1 MASRSARW
9 QRPSTGFLLLMT
21 AGVLW
26 GTIGPAA
33 NGVFE
38 RTDLSPTG
46 TAWLRFV
53 AATPFILLVGWRSL
67 GRGLF
72 RMSRWAYLT
81 SAVLGVLIFAFQLFY
96 LYAIQE
102 IGVTAAT
109 LITLCSIPIFVAT
122 FSALVLGERH
132 GSATWVSLILA
143 IGGTALLVVGKPEG
157 GAADG
162 SLLLGALVAVLSAV
176 GAAAY
181 ALVGRSIGRTTD
193 TLQVLTV
200 AFLCGIAL
208 FSPVA
213 TTSGFTLDV
222 SLSAWLLILYLGV
235 VTQGVAYLCFQRGL
249 ERETATTASVITLIE
264 PLVAAILAWIFFD
277 ERLGAVSWGG
287 AGLLIGALVLLTV
300 AASRAGESGRVTVAP
315 AD

>member
-1 MASRSARW
+1 
-9 QRPSTGFLLLMT
+9 MT

-33 NGVFE
+33 NGVFN
-38 RTDLSPTG
+38 RTDLSPVA

-53 AATPFILLVGWRSL
+53 AATPFILLVGWRSM
-67 GRGLF
+67 GGGLF
-72 RMSRWAYLT
+72 RMGRREYAA
-81 SAVLGVLIFAFQLFY
+81 SAVLGLLIFAFQLFY

-109 LITLCSIPIFVAT
+109 LITLCSIPILVAT

-132 GSATWVSLILA
+132 GTTVWVSLALA

-157 GAADG
+157 GGEDG
-162 SLLLGALVAVLSAV
+162 SLLLGAGLALLSAV
-176 GAAAY
+176 GASAY
-181 ALVGRSIGRTTD
+181 ALLGRSIGKTTSA
-193 TLQVLTV
+193 LQVLTV

-208 FSPVA
+208 FSPV
-213 TTSGFTLDV
+213 TVTSGFTLDL
-222 SLSAWLLILYLGV
+222 SLGAWLLIAYLGV

-249 ERETATTASVITLIE
+249 ETETATTASVITLLE

-277 ERLGAVSWGG
+277 ERLSAVSWGG
-287 AGLLIGALVLLTV
+287 AGLLIGALLLLTV
-300 AASRAGESGRVTVAP
+300 ATTRGGEVGEVAVAP